1 MGLTMYARPL
11 MATLLALSLAPP
23 LWAQAG
29 SGGAERPGPV
39 FRITGFDV
47 AGVNPLAVGETSNI
61 LAPFLRADATIE
73 TLQKATA
80 ALETALKERGY
91 GLYRVSLLP
100 QELSG
105 GIVKLEIVRYLVGKV
120 VLEGATNHSESNI
133 RASVPE
139 LVEGQTPNFRT
150 LAVQTAIA
158 NESQG
163 KQIQVVLK
171 ESTQPDTIDARVVV
185 KESKDW
191 NFAVSLNN
199 SGTKAT
205 GHDRFSLVGGHANL
219 FDLDH
224 SFSAAYTT
232 SLARASDVRQLGLNY
247 KIPLYKLGGV
257 LGFSHTR
264 SDVTGSFGPFSS
276 NGAGQTMGLSYSHY
290 LHPEGGRRSN
300 ITLGLDDKQF
310 DPTLINGVPVPGQL
324 ERRTRPLSLGYNVR
338 VETDKSAYG
347 YNLDLVA
354 NLAGGAGNNLTAYQ
368 SEDPRIRTASF
379 RLLRAGANY
388 LGALGSG
395 WMLGLRGQAQYS
407 SNALISGEQFGIGGA
422 QSVRGTG
429 ERPVSGDRGIFGSAE
444 FTSPELRP
452 GLRWA
457 GFVDAGFVASDTSPA
472 SPKLASDRLAS
483 FGLGLRYSV
492 GRVSASA
499 EWARLFMGSKVPLA
513 LNSES
518 PQKGDHKLHVN
529 LSIRF

>member
-1 MGLTMYARPL
+1 MCARPL
-11 MATLLALSLAPP
+11 AAILFALSLAPS

-29 SGGAERPGPV
+29 SGAAERPGPV
-39 FRITGFDV
+39 FKITGFDV
-47 AGVNPLAVGETSNI
+47 AGVNPLAVGETSNV

-80 ALETALKERGY
+80 ALEAALKDRGY

-100 QELSG
+100 QELDG

-120 VLEGATNHSESNI
+120 VIEGATNHSEANI
-133 RASVPE
+133 LGSVPE
-139 LVEGQTPNFRT
+139 LAQGQTPNFRT

-191 NFAVSLNN
+191 NFSVSLNN

-205 GHDRFSLVGGHANL
+205 GRDRFSLAGGHANL

-224 SFSAAYTT
+224 NFSAAYTT
-232 SLARASDVRQLGLNY
+232 SLANTSDVRQLGLNY
-247 KIPLYKLGGV
+247 KVPLYKLGGV

-264 SDVTGSFGPFSS
+264 SDVTGNFGPFSS

-290 LHPEGGRRSN
+290 MYPEGGRRSN
-300 ITLGLDDKQF
+300 VTLGFDDKRF
-310 DPTLINGVPVPGQL
+310 DPTLINGVLVPGQL
-324 ERRTRPLSLGYNVR
+324 ERRTRPVSLGYNVR

-354 NLAGGAGNNLTAYQ
+354 NVPGGAGNNLTAYQ
-368 SEDPRIRTASF
+368 SEDPRIRSASF
-379 RLLRAGANY
+379 RLLRAGVNY
-388 LGALGSG
+388 LGGLGSG
-395 WMLGLRGQAQYS
+395 WMLGLRGQIQYS
-407 SNALISGEQFGIGGA
+407 PDALISGEQFGIGGA
-422 QSVRGTG
+422 SSVRGTS
-429 ERPVSGDRGIFGSAE
+429 ERPVSGDRGFFGSVE
-444 FTSPELRP
+444 LTSPELRP

-457 GFVDAGFVASDTSPA
+457 GFVDAGFVGSETSPA
-472 SPKLASDRLAS
+472 SPKLAHDRLAS
-483 FGLGLRYSV
+483 FGLGLRYSL
-492 GRVSASA
+492 GRLSASA
-499 EWARLFMGSKVPLA
+499 EWSRLFMGSRLPLA